1 MPTLAEQPTLAKDLG
16 PPATAPSMLWP
27 RMQEQKP
34 KVGALVLEGR
44 LPDTDR
50 LPKARV
56 IWCVAIAARD
66 PPLLTRFCL
75 TSAPP
80 WLLSGGL
87 ACAGLPSLRTR
98 T

>member
-1 MPTLAEQPTLAKDLG
+1 MLALAEQPTLPKHLG
-16 PPATAPSMLWP
+16 LPATAPCMLWP

-34 KVGALVLEGR
+34 KLGAPVLEGR

-56 IWCVAIAARD
+56 IWCVAMTA
-66 PPLLTRFCL
+66 
-75 TSAPP
+75 SAH
-80 WLLSGGL
+80 S
-87 ACAGLPSLRTR
+87 AEHTVF